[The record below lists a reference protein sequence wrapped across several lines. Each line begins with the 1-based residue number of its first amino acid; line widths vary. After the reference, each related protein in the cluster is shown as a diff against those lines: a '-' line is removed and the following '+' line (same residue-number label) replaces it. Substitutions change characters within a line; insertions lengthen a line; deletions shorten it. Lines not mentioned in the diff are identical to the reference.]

1 MITFLNFED
10 HIIPT
15 TLRFNLFESY
25 KMKTDEFS
33 VQDCSFLLKG
43 EGVEISRME
52 KFIRC
57 FGLEEAGVKG
67 GRERSSETENFRRIV
82 LNCLS

>member
-1 MITFLNFED
+1 MVSSLFITMGEG
-10 HIIPT
+10 
-15 TLRFNLFESY
+15 R
-25 KMKTDEFS
+25 
-33 VQDCSFLLKG
+33 LKG

-82 LNCLS
+82 LNCLN